1 MSSSSAWLRCL
12 RQEPAARFH
21 LLCLPHAGA
30 AADSFVTLAA
40 ALSPDVELWA
50 VQYPGRQ
57 DRAAEEQLPTAGA
70 IADVVAGAWRDLGR
84 ARPFAILGHSM
95 GALVAYET
103 ARLLEAHPEEAPARL
118 VVSGQM
124 APEQHARRRDLPED
138 DGLLDEVRRLDPGT
152 VLDDALLREHALPAL
167 RADYRVLRDYT
178 WEPRPLLRAPLT
190 VLCGDADPLTP
201 LPDAERWLALS
212 VVPGR
217 IRTLEGGH
225 FFLRDHVDTVAALV
239 REDLL
244 ESAGRLAG

>member
-1 MSSSSAWLRCL
+1 MSSPEAWLRCL
-12 RQEPAARFH
+12 RREPGAQFD

-30 AADSFVTLAA
+30 AASSFVTLAA
-40 ALSPDVELWA
+40 ALSPDVEVWA

-57 DRAAEEQLPTAGA
+57 ERAAEEQLSSAGA
-70 IADVVAGAWRDLGR
+70 IADVVARSWRTVHTG
-84 ARPFAILGHSM
+84 RPFAILGHSM

-103 ARLLEAHPEEAPARL
+103 ARLLEAHPDEAPARL

-138 DGLLDEVRRLDPGT
+138 DGLLDEVRRLDPGS
-152 VLDDALLREHALPAL
+152 VLDDADLREHALPAL
-167 RADYRVLRDYT
+167 RADYQVLRTYT

-201 LPDAERWLALS
+201 LADAERWLALS

-225 FFLRDHVDTVAALV
+225 FFLRDHVDTMAALV

-244 ESAGRLAG
+244 DSAGRLAG